1 LSQFVASLFYCRLRP
16 NTWQLLTQ
24 RLKMKL
30 TNSGHKASQQYMS
43 TMLRIAIQKSGRLQE
58 GSIAL
63 LKESGLSFSNG
74 KDQLKTQARNFPV
87 EVLFLRD
94 DDIPQYVEDK
104 VADVGVVGENIVAE
118 KQKKNEIVKRLDFA
132 KCRLSIA
139 VPRAESYTGIESLNG
154 KNIATSYPNI
164 VKAFL
169 SRKNVVAGIHE
180 ISGSVEIAPGIGL
193 ADAICDIVS
202 TGSTLLGNGLKEV
215 ETVMQSEA
223 VIIANPELSLE
234 KQKIL
239 EKLLFRIEAVKK
251 AKNNKYILM
260 NCPNAAI
267 DKITSVIPG
276 MKSPTI
282 VPLAR
287 EGWSS
292 LHSVVDE
299 NDFWEKIDL
308 LRECGAEGILVI
320 PIEKMIV

>member
-1 LSQFVASLFYCRLRP
+1 METL
-16 NTWQLLTQ
+16 
-24 RLKMKL
+24 
-30 TNSGHKASQQYMS
+30 
-43 TMLRIAIQKSGRLQE
+43 LRIAIQKSGRLQE
-58 GSIAL
+58 GSLEL

-74 KDQLKTQARNFPV
+74 KDQLKAQARNFPV

-104 VADVGVVGENIVAE
+104 VADVGIVGENIFAE
-118 KQKKNEIVKRLDFA
+118 KQKKNQIVKRLDFA

-139 VPRAESYTGIESLNG
+139 VPKSENYSGIGYLDG

-169 SRKNVVAGIHE
+169 KKHKITAGIHE

-215 ETVMQSEA
+215 EVVMQSEA
-223 VIIANPELSLE
+223 VVIASPDLISE

-239 EKLLFRIEAVKK
+239 DKLLFRMEAVKK

-260 NCPNAAI
+260 NCPNESI
-267 DKITSVIPG
+267 EKITSVIPG

-282 VPLAR
+282 IPLGRA
-287 EGWSS
+287 GWSS

-308 LRECGAEGILVI
+308 LRSCGAEGILVI